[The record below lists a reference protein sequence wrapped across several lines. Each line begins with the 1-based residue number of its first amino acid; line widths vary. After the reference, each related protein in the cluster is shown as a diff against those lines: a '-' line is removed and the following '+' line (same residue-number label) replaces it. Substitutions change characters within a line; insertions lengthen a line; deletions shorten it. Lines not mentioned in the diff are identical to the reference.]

1 MDKKD
6 LGSSAGLDSPP
17 SSGKI
22 LKHQRRFIKRLK
34 HFTWAWYCFP
44 MSTGGLALLLSSQ
57 PHTFTGLHTIGKI
70 VFLFDLLILVLIT
83 AAITFR
89 FLHFPGTF
97 KSSLTHPTE
106 SLFFA
111 TSLLSL
117 ASIISCIARYGIPDS
132 GPWLITTY
140 RILFWLYFAISFSSG
155 VAQYFLLFTEPRLRI
170 QDMTPAWDL
179 PMFPFMLSGTIAAV
193 GIEYQ
198 SPTQAMAMLVAGLLA
213 QGVGFIVSILM
224 FAAYIRR
231 MIQYGLP
238 SPSARPGMFI
248 SVGPPSFTILVL
260 IGLARHYPKD
270 VSYFGA
276 NELTKQVLVIIST
289 FTGIF
294 LWGLSFWFF
303 AISLIAVLACTRQ
316 LTFHLN
322 WWAFI
327 FPNVGFTIATIDIG
341 EMLQSQGLQWVGSIM
356 SAILVIMYIFVGS
369 NHVRALTRR
378 EILWP
383 GKDEDIHVDQ
393 RLLKREKQDL
403 YRRRSEETGSILS
416 RTEEERAEAL
426 DDIRHME

>member
-1 MDKKD
+1 MEMKERGPRTD
-6 LGSSAGLDSPP
+6 LDSPP
-17 SSGKI
+17 SQGRVT
-22 LKHQRRFIKRLK
+22 KHQHRLINRLQ
-34 HFTWAWYCFP
+34 HFTWGWYTLP

-57 PHTFTGLHTIGKI
+57 PHTFPGLHTIGKI
-70 VFLFDLLILVLIT
+70 VYLFDLVVFALVT
-83 AAITFR
+83 VAITFR
-89 FLHFPGTF
+89 FIRFPGTL
-97 KSSLTHPTE
+97 KNSLNHPTE

-132 GPWLITTY
+132 GPWLIETY
-140 RILFWLYFAISFSSG
+140 RVLFWIYFAISFSTG

-179 PMFPFMLSGTIAAV
+179 PMFPFMLSGTIASA
-193 GIEYQ
+193 GIQYQ
-198 SPTQAMAMLVAGLLA
+198 PPTQAMSMLVAGLLA
-213 QGVGFIVSILM
+213 QGVGFIVSVLM

-260 IGLARHYPKD
+260 IGLAKNYPKEVD
-270 VSYFGA
+270 YFGS
-276 NELTKQVLVIIST
+276 NDLTRQVLMIMST

-303 AISLIAVLACTRQ
+303 AISLISVLFCAKQ
-316 LTFHLN
+316 LGFHLN

-341 EMLQSQGLQWVGSIM
+341 EMLQSEGIQWVGSVM
-356 SAILVIMYIFVGS
+356 SVVLVAMYLFVGA
-369 NHVRALTRR
+369 NHIRAVASKQ
-378 EILWP
+378 ILWP
-383 GKDEDIHVDQ
+383 GKDEDVHVDQ
-393 RLLKREKQDL
+393 RLLKREKQEL
-403 YRRRSEETGSILS
+403 YRRQSADTGSMLS
-416 RTEEERAEAL
+416 RTEEEHVEAME
-426 DDIRHME
+426 DMRHME

>member
-1 MDKKD
+1 MV
-6 LGSSAGLDSPP
+6 
-17 SSGKI
+17 
-22 LKHQRRFIKRLK
+22 KHQGRLANRLK
-34 HFTWAWYCFP
+34 HFTWANYTLP

-57 PHTFTGLHTIGKI
+57 PHTFTGLHTIGK
-70 VFLFDLLILVLIT
+70 VVYLFDLVVFTLVT

-89 FLHFPGTF
+89 FWRYPKTL
-97 KSSLTHPTE
+97 KNSLNHPTE

-117 ASIISCIARYGIPDS
+117 ASIISCIARYGIPES
-132 GPWLITTY
+132 GPWLIVTY
-140 RILFWLYFAISFSSG
+140 RVLFWLYFAVSFSTG

-179 PMFPFMLSGTIAAV
+179 PMFPFMLSGTIASAGV
-193 GIEYQ
+193 QYQ
-198 SPTQAMAMLVAGLLA
+198 PPAQAMSMLVAGLLA

-248 SVGPPSFTILVL
+248 SVGPPAFTILVI
-260 IGLARHYPKD
+260 IGLARNYPKE
-270 VSYFGA
+270 VNYFGS
-276 NELTKQVLVIIST
+276 NELTRQVLLIMST

-303 AISLIAVLACTRQ
+303 AISLIAVLVCTRQ

-327 FPNVGFTIATIDIG
+327 FPNIGFTIATIDIG
-341 EMLQSQGLQWVGSIM
+341 EVLQSEGIQWVGSAM
-356 SAILVIMYIFVGS
+356 SVILVATYLFVGS
-369 NHVRALTRR
+369 NHVRALVNRD
-378 EILWP
+378 ILWP
-383 GKDEDIHVDQ
+383 GKDEDVHVDQ
-393 RLLKREKQDL
+393 RLLKREKQEI
-403 YRRRSEETGSILS
+403 YRRQSEETGSMLS
-416 RTEEERAEAL
+416 RTEEEQAEAL
-426 DDIRHME
+426 EDMRHME